1 MFALQL
7 NSGRGKKKQENV
19 NAVDGVLPDKLVFCI
34 PLEFKRAAV
43 FVLSHKQLSL
53 FQIAANEP
61 MRSLTN
67 SRRKWEYYCL
77 VDSIQHICHIELAAD
92 KKKST
97 SESQYSIHQK
107 TVENVKDFSACN
119 QSHIN
124 ACKNILI
131 IILPIFIFLK

>member
-1 MFALQL
+1 MFAQEL

-67 SRRKWEYYCL
+67 SRRKWDYSCL

-92 KKKST
+92 KKNKLLKVNT
-97 SESQYSIHQK
+97 QY
-107 TVENVKDFSACN
+107 TER
-119 QSHIN
+119 
-124 ACKNILI
+124 L
-131 IILPIFIFLK
+131 LET